1 MKHKAVDLQHTFCPK
16 MQNVNVTGI
25 PALPYYYIYV
35 CQPRKTS
42 LGQVK
47 KYPHSWSTTNLPFL
61 STEQFDLPGK
71 VHTAP
76 AVILALGS
84 EEIPTAGRP
93 ESSAGAKDK
102 FCLVLTQKVY
112 KTKCPSNCPVL
123 MWLPCDYLNICALK
137 DAELHSFLLCTCCFF
152 LIGFL
157 WFYMARLEGCEDILR
172 LSSTTS
178 VGQGNPITIQSLEE
192 GNFTFNGN
200 KRRNFPSNIL
210 CSSSWMIVYLSFA
223 SSERLEDRQWCC
235 YSISEFC
242 LVFTA
247 GSHWQLTFS
256 LCSSTT
262 PTCFSE
268 VLLRQL
274 FSIHKKTM
282 ACMCTRFLILSSQ
295 PGIGNSASEVQ
306 DVHLSFIK
314 VYATDFRSSLR
325 FKRSCW
331 NQCVKVL
338 VIWPHKLNSMS
349 LAI

>member
-1 MKHKAVDLQHTFCPK
+1 MPTKKNIFR
-16 MQNVNVTGI
+16 TGQKI
-25 PALPYYYIYV
+25 SSQLKYHQPAIFVHRTVWSARKGTHSTSCYP
-35 CQPRKTS
+35 CTRFWRNPHCRKTRIF
-42 LGQVK
+42 
-47 KYPHSWSTTNLPFL
+47 SWSQRQILFGLDSKSLQDKVSFKL
-61 STEQFDLPGK
+61 SCIDVVTL
-71 VHTAP
+71 
-76 AVILALGS
+76 
-84 EEIPTAGRP
+84 
-93 ESSAGAKDK
+93 
-102 FCLVLTQKVY
+102 
-112 KTKCPSNCPVL
+112 
-123 MWLPCDYLNICALK
+123 WLNICALK

-157 WFYMARLEGCEDILR
+157 WFYMAGLEGCEDILR

-210 CSSSWMIVYLSFA
+210 CSSSWMIVSLSFA

-282 ACMCTRFLILSSQ
+282 ACICTRFLILSSQ

-338 VIWPHKLNSMS
+338 VIWPHKLNSMP